1 MFKQI
6 KTLGAIALT
15 SLLFAGASAQ
25 AATTIKIQSV
35 LSNKADEIVMLRDF
49 ADTVDRLTEGE
60 VKFEILPNNSVVPAQ
75 EIMNAV
81 DKGLLDGGFAWT
93 HYWSGIHPAAMLFG
107 SPVAGLS
114 LIHI

>member
-1 MFKQI
+1 MFKRV
-6 KTLGAIALT
+6 KALGAVALGSLLLT
-15 SLLFAGASAQ
+15 SMSAN
-25 AATTIKIQSV
+25 AATEIEIQSV

-49 ADTVDRLTEGE
+49 ADTVEKLTEGE
-60 VKFEILPNNSVVPAQ
+60 VTFKILPNNAVVPGA

-93 HYWSGIHPAAMLFG
+93 HY
-107 SPVAGLS
+107 LS

>member
-75 EIMNAV
+75 EIMLKEWPWLV
-81 DKGLLDGGFAWT
+81 LSSISEVS
-93 HYWSGIHPAAMLFG
+93 YSCQRRHP
-107 SPVAGLS
+107 SKR
-114 LIHI
+114 LIG